1 MYKVLIKIDGEY
13 LYMLEAFENGS
24 MDIISL
30 LVIIYCISIA
40 YRKRYSLTGYLYVK
54 EQLNLLSA
62 YCTVFAIV
70 MYIYYYLE
78 EKFHYDS
85 KYMNGI
91 ILILFIL
98 IAGLL
103 SRVCY
108 EKYFANR
115 LSKYQASDEDRMVLI
130 LAAFIAISIRLVAS
144 GVVKLVVPVSIVLG
158 KFIWLDTE
166 SIEDIKK
173 LVKTEHKR
181 IIETAILLILGV
193 LILSIL
199 VYWFNMPRYMH
210 PLIALF
216 YGMIIILKSDSNVK

>member
-1 MYKVLIKIDGEY
+1 
-13 LYMLEAFENGS
+13 MLEVFENGS

-62 YCTVFAIV
+62 YCMVFVIV

-91 ILILFIL
+91 ILIVFIL

-115 LSKYQASDEDRMVLI
+115 LSKYQASDQDRTVLT
-130 LAAFIAISIRLVAS
+130 LAAFIAISIRLIAI

-158 KFIWLDTE
+158 KFIGKTCQTLAKKYKLYKS
-166 SIEDIKK
+166 SINKS
-173 LVKTEHKR
+173 LHFVQRSLSSSTR
-181 IIETAILLILGV
+181 VQRVTAQLN
-193 LILSIL
+193 LS
-199 VYWFNMPRYMH
+199 RE
-210 PLIALF
+210 
-216 YGMIIILKSDSNVK
+216 